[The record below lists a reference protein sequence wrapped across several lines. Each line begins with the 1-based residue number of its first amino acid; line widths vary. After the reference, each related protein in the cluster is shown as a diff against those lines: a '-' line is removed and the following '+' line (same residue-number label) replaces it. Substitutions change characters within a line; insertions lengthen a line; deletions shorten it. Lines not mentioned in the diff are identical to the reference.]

1 MQVNEHSLILTHFF
15 CFHSLILTQFLLI
28 VHLLINKLLLIVKK
42 RRNMRTV
49 KCHLKLIQVQYRRRQ
64 KISFLRRAF
73 KTEKENYTNH
83 LIVFIRVNQH
93 KRHLFSSNSI
103 YLDVY
108 VNQIVM
114 KKRHKVAR
122 VCDRLLAQH
131 EFLRLFFSSF
141 FSI

>member
-1 MQVNEHSLILTHFF
+1 
-15 CFHSLILTQFLLI
+15 
-28 VHLLINKLLLIVKK
+28 
-42 RRNMRTV
+42 MRTV
-49 KCHLKLIQVQYRRRQ
+49 KCHLKPIQVQYRWRQ
-64 KISFLRRAF
+64 KISFPKGI

-93 KRHLFSSNSI
+93 KRHLSSSNNI
-103 YLDVY
+103 YLDVH

-131 EFLRLFFSSF
+131 EFLRLLIFLYSIWRRLFCKFFIDQYELYYDLIT
-141 FSI
+141 FSYHLRDIYSNIYGARNEQ